1 VTYDRYTESREAIGE
16 ALSQKYNA
24 NLIKPYDDV
33 RVIAG
38 QGTVGLEIAR
48 QASVMGVVPD
58 ALICCCGGG
67 GLIAGTSIALHAHF
81 PETKIWC
88 AEPEFYDD
96 TKQSLETGMIERA
109 QTDKSSICDAIVT
122 PEPGQLTFPVNRQHL
137 SGGAVVSD
145 QQVLKTIAT
154 LFKHLKI
161 IVEPGGAVAVA
172 AVLTGQG
179 PAGADNI
186 IAVASGGNIDR
197 DMFKRALDEGPFF

>member
-1 VTYDRYTESREAIGE
+1 
-16 ALSQKYNA
+16 
-24 NLIKPYDDV
+24 
-33 RVIAG
+33 
-38 QGTVGLEIAR
+38 
-48 QASVMGVVPD
+48 
-58 ALICCCGGG
+58 
-67 GLIAGTSIALHAHF
+67 
-81 PETKIWC
+81 
-88 AEPEFYDD
+88 
-96 TKQSLETGMIERA
+96 MIERA

-172 AVLTGQG
+172 AVLTGQV

-197 DMFKRALDEGPFF
+197 DMVKRALDEEPFF

>member
-1 VTYDRYTESREAIGE
+1 
-16 ALSQKYNA
+16 
-24 NLIKPYDDV
+24 
-33 RVIAG
+33 
-38 QGTVGLEIAR
+38 
-48 QASVMGVVPD
+48 MGVVPN

-81 PETKIWC
+81 PETEIWC

-96 TKQSLETGMIERA
+96 TKRSLETGTIEQA
-109 QTDKSSICDAIVT
+109 QTDKTSICDAIVT
-122 PEPGQLTFPVNRQHL
+122 PQPGQLTFPVNRNHL

-145 QQVLKTIAT
+145 HQVLKTIAT

-172 AVLTGQG
+172 AVLTGQV
-179 PAGADNI
+179 PAEANNI

-197 DMFKRALDEGPFF
+197 DMFKRALDEKPFF